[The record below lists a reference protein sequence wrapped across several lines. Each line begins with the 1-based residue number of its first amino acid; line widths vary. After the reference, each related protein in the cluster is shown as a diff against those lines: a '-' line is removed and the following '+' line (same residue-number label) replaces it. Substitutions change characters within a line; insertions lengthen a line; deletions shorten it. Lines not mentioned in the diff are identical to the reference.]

1 MEEVDAESC
10 GHTQEE
16 KAAKKHQQKSSSACD
31 SPETQNENS
40 LHDKDLNSNYSS
52 ESQRK
57 Y

>member
-40 LHDKDLNSNYSS
+40 LHGTLAFGSNP
-52 ESQRK
+52 
-57 Y
+57 